1 MNTNRPILLA
11 GLMVIALIVAVVT
24 QLKKEEPEH
33 QETAPSSNGDSGM
46 NEAEQEKL
54 MRKIGYVM

>member
-11 GLMVIALIVAVVT
+11 GLLVIALIAVVVS
-24 QLKKEEPEH
+24 QLQKEESAH
-33 QETAPSSNGDSGM
+33 QEVAPSSNGDSGM
-46 NEAEQEKL
+46 NDAEQEKL